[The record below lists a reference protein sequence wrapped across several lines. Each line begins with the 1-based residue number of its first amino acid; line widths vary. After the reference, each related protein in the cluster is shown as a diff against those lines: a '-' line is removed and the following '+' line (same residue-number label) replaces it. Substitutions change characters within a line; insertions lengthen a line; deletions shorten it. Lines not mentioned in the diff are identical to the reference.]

1 MGRSILYEYTL
12 LPQFSPQQL
21 VYCAFIKANLHILEK
36 FPHLIH
42 QRAINT
48 CDENQVHM
56 DAITLTCTDVLPWLP
71 ENQTLKLVEY
81 LNKPSGTEPCSM
93 IIDSPTRVTTIE
105 YSQMDTHI
113 ITLTTSGSVLLWQSK
128 TGKLMHTLDVDTRVL
143 SVCTQQETK
152 DTVRFY
158 AAGSDGVVYVR
169 DVAMVTVANSDD
181 VMETVVYSWLAYSP
195 TVSMVTTCI
204 NKSTF
209 VTAALKHKG
218 SKTEEIKIWSLEEVE
233 RQCQL
238 VAIIPEQQDQDAR
251 DQNEVAIETKK
262 TSQDQNGVSREMDG
276 VIDPQAIKEIAPT
289 DASASCNICQ
299 VLLSPDG
306 IHLAVILGQSTGNT
320 PKVGRNMITLYEV
333 KTLDPVWIFTEEIA
347 APKSAVIFKK
357 PKWGGDNVWYMLV
370 TTFKTLYLLHIDTTK
385 EDGMGLCTMQIHTQ
399 DAICYAT
406 PLPEK
411 DIILCGMY
419 NDIMVWNLPQ
429 EALKRPSEGIST
441 NPLMYRVDDIFDNQ
455 EKEGTLKKYGF
466 LRGHNRSIK
475 GKC

>member
-12 LPQFSPQQL
+12 LPKFSPKQI
-21 VYCAFIKANLHILEK
+21 VYCAFIKANLHVLEK

-48 CDENQVHM
+48 YQVHM
-56 DAITLTCTDVLPWLP
+56 DAVTLTSSDVLPWLP
-71 ENQTLKLVEY
+71 ESQTLKLVKY
-81 LNKPSGTEPCSM
+81 LNKPTGTEPCSM

-113 ITLTTSGSVLLWQSK
+113 ITLTTSGSVLLWQAK

-169 DVAMVTVANSDD
+169 DVTMVTVANSDD
-181 VMETVVYSWLAYSP
+181 VMETAVYSWLAYSP
-195 TVSMVTTCI
+195 TIFMVTACI

-218 SKTEEIKIWSLEEVE
+218 SKTEEIKLWSLEEVE
-233 RQCQL
+233 RQYNL
-238 VAIIPEQQDQDAR
+238 VAIVPKQQDQNAK
-251 DQNEVAIETKK
+251 DQNEVAMETKK
-262 TSQDQNGVSREMDG
+262 TSEDKNGVISKEMHD

-385 EDGMGLCTMQIHTQ
+385 EDRMGLCTMQIHTK

-406 PLPEK
+406 PLTKK

-419 NDIMVWNLPQ
+419 NDIMVWDLSQ
-429 EALKRPSEGIST
+429 DALKRPSEGIST
-441 NPLMYRVDDIFDNQ
+441 NRLTYRVDDIFDN
-455 EKEGTLKKYGF
+455 KENEGALKKYGF